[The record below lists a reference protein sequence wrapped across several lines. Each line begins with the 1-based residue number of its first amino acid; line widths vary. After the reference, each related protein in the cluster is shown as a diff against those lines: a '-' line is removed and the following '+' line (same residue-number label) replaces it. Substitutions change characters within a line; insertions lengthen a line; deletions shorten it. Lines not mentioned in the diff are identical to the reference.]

1 MTNILDTINTKKIEE
16 IAKLKQHIS
25 LAQLEENAALADAP
39 RGFKNALEI
48 ALQKGYGLIAELKKA
63 SPSKGLIRA
72 DFDPEHLAKQYEAG
86 GATCLSVLTDETW
99 FQGSNKNLQLT
110 RAATNLPV
118 LRKDFM
124 IDPIQIIESRALG
137 ADCILLI
144 MASLSDA
151 QANEL
156 EAVAISHGMDVLVEI
171 HDETELERA
180 MRLSS
185 PLMGINNRNLKT
197 MDISL
202 NVGLAMLPKLPKTK
216 IAVAESGLFVPDDLH
231 KMAILCKSS
240 GTNNPDSATAIF
252 VFGSFGSIASPTLSE
267 ISIVFKF
274 RLFIPIRGDDKRI
287 ARSNSVSS

>member
-25 LAQLEENAALADAP
+25 VAQLEENAAQADAP
-39 RGFKNALEI
+39 RGFKNALEL

-72 DFDPEHLAKQYEAG
+72 NFDPEHLAKQYEAG

-99 FQGSNKNLQLT
+99 FQGSNKKLQLA

-124 IDPIQIIESRALG
+124 IDPIQIIESRALS

-185 PLMGINNRNLKT
+185 PLIGINNRNLKT

-202 NVGLAMLPKLPKTK
+202 DVGLAMLPKLPKTK
-216 IAVAESGLFVPDDLH
+216 IAVAESGLFVPDDLN
-231 KMAILCKSS
+231 KMAQAGARCFLIGESLMRHEDVMQATKFLLS
-240 GTNNPDSATAIF
+240 NPLEMDA
-252 VFGSFGSIASPTLSE
+252 
-267 ISIVFKF
+267 
-274 RLFIPIRGDDKRI
+274 
-287 ARSNSVSS
+287 